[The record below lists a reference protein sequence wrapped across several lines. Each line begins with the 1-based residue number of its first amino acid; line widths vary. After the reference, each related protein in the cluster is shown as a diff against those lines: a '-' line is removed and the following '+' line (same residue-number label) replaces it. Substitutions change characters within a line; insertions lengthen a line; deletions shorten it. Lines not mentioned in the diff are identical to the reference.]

1 MASENVIISKIQ
13 DRRRELAEKFSVRSI
28 GIFGSTAIGHENE
41 QSDIDVLVELNEPT
55 FDHYMGLKFRLEEI
69 LGRDV
74 DLVLK
79 DSIKDRLP
87 GIGGEQLLAMTTRY
101 SDCS

>member
-1 MASENVIISKIQ
+1 M
-13 DRRRELAEKFSVRSI
+13 
-28 GIFGSTAIGHENE
+28 GHENE

-79 DSIKDRLP
+79 DELKPRLRP
-87 GIGGEQLLAMTTRY
+87 IIEKQVRY
-101 SDCS
+101 V